1 MSKRYLAIAAAL
13 SITVVLGAAAA
24 GSASARSATAGPR
37 RSPSSEGG
45 QQPRII
51 NGHVSP
57 QAGAGLPQAFRSLV
71 ASQSDIAW
79 IGYSVPIEDRDR
91 TMCCF
96 SSADGTT
103 WISGTFSN
111 SSVQCCGACRIEP
124 AADAATA
131 VRQAPPKASAPP
143 SSVKL
148 EGSDRV
154 VILFRIAERRVE
166 RIRMFTEDC
175 ELDAGGRAVHWL
187 QDVRPA
193 ESIALLESLVGPDTE
208 RKNRVTNSA
217 LSAIAMHAEPGATTV
232 LERLARAHASA
243 SVRGEAIFWLGQ
255 KAGRKAVGTISE
267 AIEKD
272 PETDVKKRAVF
283 ALSQLP
289 KSEGVPLLID
299 VARKNQN
306 PAVRKQAIFWLGQS
320 RDPRALE
327 FFTEILK

>member
-1 MSKRYLAIAAAL
+1 MP
-13 SITVVLGAAAA
+13 V
-24 GSASARSATAGPR
+24 
-37 RSPSSEGG
+37 
-45 QQPRII
+45 
-51 NGHVSP
+51 
-57 QAGAGLPQAFRSLV
+57 
-71 ASQSDIAW
+71 D
-79 IGYSVPIEDRDR
+79 DRDR

-103 WISGTFSN
+103 WISGTSSSN
-111 SSVQCCGACRIEP
+111 VQCCGACRIEP
-124 AADAATA
+124 AANAAPA
-131 VRQAPPKASAPP
+131 VREPAAKPAAPPAS
-143 SSVKL
+143 VRL
-148 EGSDRV
+148 EGSERV
-154 VILFRIAERRVE
+154 VILFRIADRKVE
-166 RIRMFTEDC
+166 RIRMFSEDC

-193 ESIALLESLVGPDTE
+193 ESIALLESLVAPDAE
-208 RKNRVTNSA
+208 RKNRVTNTA
-217 LSAIAMHAEPGATTV
+217 ISAIAVHAEPGATSV
-232 LERLARAHASA
+232 LERLARAHAS
-243 SVRGEAIFWLGQ
+243 SSIRGEAIFWLGQ
-255 KAGRKAVGTISE
+255 KAGKKAVGVISE

-272 PETDVKKRAVF
+272 PETEVKKRAVF